1 MKIVFVVVCKSNKC
15 TFFRFTEETNNNNNL
30 NYYNIKREDFNLD
43 VEKYTFMLYFNVL
56 ITLVVIN
63 P

>member
-43 VEKYTFMLYFNVL
+43 VEKYTFMLYL
-56 ITLVVIN
+56 MY
-63 P
+63 